1 MARRSYVALLFTIV
15 IVPLAIWLRPG
26 RQSSLCRCYPGEP
39 CWPSA
44 GEWEALNVSISGNL
58 LPIDPIGSVC
68 HIDSASYNSEQCATL
83 IARWSVPET
92 HYSTPS
98 SPMAAWWG
106 NHSCSPFSPADS
118 PCTNG
123 PLAQYA
129 ANVTSAA
136 DVKEVLK
143 FTKSHNIRLVI
154 RNTGHD
160 YLGRSTGAGGVNL
173 WTHNLKFIET
183 IPSYVSE
190 GYNGPAMRI
199 GAGVQGFE
207 AQNAAHES
215 GYVIVTGFC
224 PDVGIAGG
232 YTQGGGHGSLASR
245 YGLAA
250 DQVLEWEVVTAG
262 GEQLT
267 ASPTQN
273 ADLYWAL
280 SGGGG
285 GTYAVVLSMTVRVYP
300 EEKTSVASLSFTSGA
315 GTDATDVEHFWSVIK
330 TFIVDTQSLLDD
342 GGAHLWFVLPTSLT
356 GGPLMFMAG
365 PITLPGGGS
374 EELQFH
380 LESTLLKLQ
389 EHEMPYQYTIN
400 DFPSYHA
407 AVATQPV
414 NISDVHVG
422 GRLISRASIQS
433 QPDHFIS
440 AAKGIVELDTAFSGY
455 HMNVSRPRNAKDQG
469 FYSNAANPAWQTTAS
484 SVVIGIPFSHTD
496 RQLNIDGQKLMT
508 DVLMPKIDALVLPG
522 EVAGIYGNEAD
533 FNTPDWQTTFYGE
546 HYDRL
551 RAIKDKYDPDQI
563 FYGRTGVGS
572 DRWVEHA
579 DGRLCRL

>member
-1 MARRSYVALLFTIV
+1 
-15 IVPLAIWLRPG
+15 
-26 RQSSLCRCYPGEP
+26 
-39 CWPSA
+39 
-44 GEWEALNVSISGNL
+44 
-58 LPIDPIGSVC
+58 
-68 HIDSASYNSEQCATL
+68 
-83 IARWSVPET
+83 
-92 HYSTPS
+92 
-98 SPMAAWWG
+98 
-106 NHSCSPFSPADS
+106 
-118 PCTNG
+118 
-123 PLAQYA
+123 LAQYA

-143 FTKSHNIRLVI
+143 FAKSHNIRLVI

-173 WTHNLKFIET
+173 WTHNLKSIET
-183 IPSYVSE
+183 IPSYVSK

-262 GEQLT
+262 GDQLT

-315 GTDATDVEHFWSVIK
+315 GTDATDMEHFWSVIK
-330 TFIVDTQSLLDD
+330 TFIIDTQSLLDD

-374 EELQFH
+374 EELQVH

-389 EHEMPYQYTIN
+389 EHEMPYRT
-400 DFPSYHA
+400 F
-407 AVATQPV
+407 T
-414 NISDVHVG
+414 
-422 GRLISRASIQS
+422 
-433 QPDHFIS
+433 
-440 AAKGIVELDTAFSGY
+440 
-455 HMNVSRPRNAKDQG
+455 
-469 FYSNAANPAWQTTAS
+469 
-484 SVVIGIPFSHTD
+484 
-496 RQLNIDGQKLMT
+496 
-508 DVLMPKIDALVLPG
+508 PG
-522 EVAGIYGNEAD
+522 SL
-533 FNTPDWQTTFYGE
+533 F
-546 HYDRL
+546 
-551 RAIKDKYDPDQI
+551 
-563 FYGRTGVGS
+563 
-572 DRWVEHA
+572 
-579 DGRLCRL
+579 